1 MATVVFIETNF
12 SGLEAILYCKAK
24 GYRTVLL
31 SDSVERFRK
40 WFPEST
46 MHILDEVD
54 QLISVPNSNDFEAV
68 AEILQR
74 NVGKFDALL
83 TFAEIRTLVTAK
95 LAKHFG
101 LPGANPEAIKLAQ
114 DKFTFRKLLMAK
126 GVDDVQCQLINN
138 AKELLD
144 IKNDIRYPCFL
155 KPVQGHSSIGAV
167 VCKTIDDVERIST
180 ELSAIKEDW
189 ISAAFVV
196 EDYLEGNLYSVEV
209 LTTAPGKHHV
219 VGISDRDVVN
229 DCVEV
234 GASFPFSS
242 PLSESIERKA
252 CAALDAIDYTFGP
265 SHIEIIVQNG
275 KPHLVEVN
283 VRVGGSGHS
292 FMLALAT
299 SRSIVGDC
307 IELCLGN
314 LNTENKIYEHTQ
326 GAAWKCYVSEQI
338 GFIKNLPSEDE
349 IKSKFNVEHVWLH
362 RQVGDEVST
371 LNSNYNWIIQVMCR
385 GKDREEAKQNAGSII
400 SYIEQQT
407 VIA

>member
-12 SGLEAILYCKAK
+12 SGLEAILYCKER
-24 GYRTVLL
+24 GYRIVLV
-31 SDSVERFRK
+31 SDSVERFKK

-46 MHILDEVD
+46 MYILDKVD
-54 QLISVPNSNDFEAV
+54 QLISVPNSNDFDAV
-68 AEILQR
+68 AEVLLR
-74 NVGKFDALL
+74 EVGEFDALL
-83 TFAEIRTLVTAK
+83 TFAEIRTLVTAR

-101 LPGANPEAIKLAQ
+101 LPGANPEAIRLAQ
-114 DKFTFRKLLMAK
+114 DKFQFRKVLLAK
-126 GVDDVQCQLINN
+126 GVDNVQCQLIDSARN
-138 AKELLD
+138 LLD
-144 IKNDIRYPCFL
+144 IKNEIRYPCFL

-167 VCKTIDDVERIST
+167 VCKTIDDAERIST
-180 ELSAIKEDW
+180 ELSAINEDW
-189 ISAAFVV
+189 ISSAFVV

-209 LTTAPGKHHV
+209 LTTAPGEHHV

-229 DCVEV
+229 DSVEV
-234 GASFPFSS
+234 GASFPFLS
-242 PLSESIERKA
+242 PLSERIEQKA

-265 SHIEIIVQNG
+265 SHIEIIVQDG
-275 KPHLVEVN
+275 EPHLVEVN

-314 LNTENKIYEHTQ
+314 LNTESKIYEHTQ

-385 GKDREEAKQNAGSII
+385 GKDREEAKLNAGSVIH
-400 SYIEQQT
+400 YVTQQT